1 LYSVALIVK
10 IAPSNFAKEHDSP
23 PFVYN
28 GHTYPKARGV
38 FLRTVTSLAATDN
51 SAKTSEGEPS
61 NHQALVLDGRLVAK
75 EVRQRCAQEVAAL
88 AERHSILPG
97 LAVVRVGDDPA
108 AARYAEGIRRT
119 FSAAN
124 LSVTA
129 VELPGDVSR
138 ALFQAEL
145 GRLNVL
151 PEIAGILVLMPLPR
165 HLPFDALIDALD
177 PKKDIEGIAPINIG
191 RLALGLD
198 CYVPST
204 PAGGIALLDHYRIPI
219 EGKHAVIVGR
229 SGVVGKPLAQ
239 LLLARNA
246 TVTIA
251 HSHTTNL
258 PDLLAEA
265 DILATATGRPALI
278 KGHMIKPGAAVLDFG
293 VAILEGKM
301 VGDVDY
307 ESALAVARAITPV
320 PGGTGPMTNVMLLKN
335 TIKAIRRY
343 LG

>member
-1 LYSVALIVK
+1 MGIV
-10 IAPSNFAKEHDSP
+10 D
-23 PFVYN
+23 
-28 GHTYPKARGV
+28 PKARGV
-38 FLRTVTSLAATDN
+38 LLRTVTSLAATNN
-51 SAKTSEGEPS
+51 SATTSEGEPS
-61 NHQALVLDGRLVAK
+61 GQQAIILDGRLVAK
-75 EVRQRCAQEVAAL
+75 EVRRQCAEEVAAL
-88 AERHSILPG
+88 AERHPILPG

-124 LSVTA
+124 LSVTP
-129 VELPGDVSR
+129 VDLPSNVSR
-138 ALFQAEL
+138 ALFQAEI

-165 HLPFDALIDALD
+165 HLPLDTVIDALD
-177 PKKDIEGIAPINIG
+177 PKKDIEGIAPINVG

-204 PAGGIALLDHYRIPI
+204 PAGGIALLDHYHIPI

-229 SGVVGKPLAQ
+229 SGVVGKPLSQ
-239 LLLARNA
+239 LLLARDA

-258 PDLLAEA
+258 PDLLAGA
-265 DILATATGRPALI
+265 DILATATGTPSLI
-278 KGHMIKPGAAVLDFG
+278 KGHMIKLGASVLDFG
-293 VAILEGKM
+293 VAMLEGKM
-301 VGDVDY
+301 VGDVEY
-307 ESALAVARAITPV
+307 ESALARAGAITPV